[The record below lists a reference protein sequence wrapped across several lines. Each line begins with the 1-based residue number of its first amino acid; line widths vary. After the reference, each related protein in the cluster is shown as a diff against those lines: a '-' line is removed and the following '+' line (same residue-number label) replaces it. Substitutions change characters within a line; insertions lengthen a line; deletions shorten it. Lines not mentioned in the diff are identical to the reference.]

1 MTENQGHPHSIAPML
16 PARPGS
22 EFVYLLA
29 QTRVHH
35 MQLSSMAD
43 LKANMLLT
51 MSSIVVTLAA
61 PRVVLNGVLQW
72 PLVML
77 IGFSL
82 VTILLAAY
90 SVMPKLPFWPHGKRP
105 MPDLK
110 SPAFNL
116 LFFGDFTAM
125 DYSHYLAAMEAAMTD
140 TAKVYELQ
148 IREIY
153 LLGSFLGHVK
163 YRYLRLAYTT
173 FISGLLASV
182 LALMIKAWR

>member
-1 MTENQGHPHSIAPML
+1 MENQGVPHSMAPMQVS
-16 PARPGS
+16 RPGS
-22 EFVYLLA
+22 EVVYLLA

-51 MSSIVVTLAA
+51 MSSIVVTLSA
-61 PRVVLNGVLQW
+61 PRVMLNGNLQW

-77 IGFSL
+77 IVFSL
-82 VTILLAAY
+82 ITILLAAY

-105 MPDLK
+105 MPDVK
-110 SPAFNL
+110 NHGFNL

-125 DYSHYLAAMEAAMTD
+125 DYPHYLAAMEAAMTEP
-140 TAKVYELQ
+140 AKVYELQ
-148 IREIY
+148 IRDIY

-173 FISGLLASV
+173 FISGLLAAV
-182 LALMIKAWR
+182 LALLFTSVR